1 MLTQAI
7 SPRDRVRVA
16 STDAAGVVLNQYA
29 ASRPV
34 TGPQPTAPWA
44 VPLAD
49 AAGYRLIAFDL
60 DAKHGTAAAD
70 ADSLSRLLTEHA
82 IEHLVCASG
91 SFGGRHVWVA
101 LTETVD
107 PQLVA
112 TLARL
117 VAGSHPSLDTAPLC
131 NPATGCVRPPGTPH
145 RNGGTSIV
153 LTGSTSTL
161 TRPTTTPDQLRQLVE
176 DLAATING
184 GPTPPLSPD
193 AAGADDVT
201 GSIRIDTTGNP
212 YLPGRHG
219 ELPAGSLAALQHPVG
234 DADASTVLWRV
245 LLGAASSHWHLTDI
259 AALAPTAP
267 GLEHLRSRRSATGK
281 RSPRSRYDTA
291 ATLVRQWRYAVTYA
305 AAHPRDTGTDATFD
319 SRAGRITDTVR
330 ALQTR
335 ADTAPGRWQRGGG
348 PADRR
353 VLDTLHTLALTAV
366 TAVIE
371 ADTRRIALTAG
382 IGRETARVALHR
394 LTTDGWIRQT
404 RQAAGVHGATW
415 TIDPTGILHNPDNT
429 ARSQAATRPAGA
441 GAAERTLLTRELEQ
455 RTALARHDTFSC
467 NHALPHSAGN
477 RYARLSPTRPT
488 PATDAADLDDLE
500 RLRQHGLAHHSPDG
514 WTRAPSSLRDRIAT
528 RLGIAGRLETRKH
541 RYLAERDVWSWWQ
554 AEHDW
559 MRTPRTQRDRRSP
572 ATQVPLWQTPG
583 HSRYPRHPRRPDG
596 RADYAAARTAHLH
609 GALHAPAL
617 AA

>member
-1 MLTQAI
+1 MARMPPPCSGGCCWARPAATGT
-7 SPRDRVRVA
+7 SPTSPPSPPPPPA
-16 STDAAGVVLNQYA
+16 SSTSEPAAAPPDAAAPA
-29 ASRPV
+29 AA
-34 TGPQPTAPWA
+34 TTPQPPSC
-44 VPLAD
+44 
-49 AAGYRLIAFDL
+49 GN
-60 DAKHGTAAAD
+60 G
-70 ADSLSRLLTEHA
+70 
-82 IEHLVCASG
+82 
-91 SFGGRHVWVA
+91 
-101 LTETVD
+101 
-107 PQLVA
+107 A
-112 TLARL
+112 T
-117 VAGSHPSLDTAPLC
+117 PS
-131 NPATGCVRPPGTPH
+131 
-145 RNGGTSIV
+145 
-153 LTGSTSTL
+153 
-161 TRPTTTPDQLRQLVE
+161 
-176 DLAATING
+176 
-184 GPTPPLSPD
+184 PTPPP
-193 AAGADDVT
+193 T
-201 GSIRIDTTGNP
+201 
-212 YLPGRHG
+212 
-219 ELPAGSLAALQHPVG
+219 PATP
-234 DADASTVLWRV
+234 
-245 LLGAASSHWHLTDI
+245 
-259 AALAPTAP
+259 APTP
-267 GLEHLRSRRSATGK
+267 PS
-281 RSPRSRYDTA
+281 TA
-291 ATLVRQWRYAVTYA
+291 APA
-305 AAHPRDTGTDATFD
+305 
-319 SRAGRITDTVR
+319 RITDTVR

-366 TAVIE
+366 TAEIE

-415 TIDPTGILHNPDNT
+415 TIDPTGILHNLDNT

-488 PATDAADLDDLE
+488 PATNAADLDDLE
-500 RLRQHGLAHHSPDG
+500 RLRQHGLVQHSPHG
-514 WTRAPSSLRDRIAT
+514 WTRAPDSLRDRIAT
-528 RLGIAGRLETRKH
+528 RLGINGRLETRKH

-583 HSRYPRHPRRPDG
+583 DSRYPRHPRRPDG
-596 RADYAAARTAHLH
+596 RADYAAARTAHTQ